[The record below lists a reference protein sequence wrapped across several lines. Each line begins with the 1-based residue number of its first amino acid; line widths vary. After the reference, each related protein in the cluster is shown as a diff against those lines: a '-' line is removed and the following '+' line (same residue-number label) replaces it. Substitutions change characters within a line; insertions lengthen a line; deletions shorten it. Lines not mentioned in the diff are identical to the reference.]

1 MTRRRSDGSPGSAGW
16 HPEQRLT
23 VEEAVR
29 GYTWGP
35 SYAAGME
42 ARLGA
47 LEPGKLA
54 DITILDRDLWDID
67 PMDILNATVLG
78 TIVGGAFVYRHDA
91 LQ

>member
-1 MTRRRSDGSPGSAGW
+1 MD
-16 HPEQRLT
+16 
-23 VEEAVR
+23 
-29 GYTWGP
+29 
-35 SYAAGME
+35 

-54 DITILDRDLWDID
+54 DITILNRDLWDID